1 MNLNQLKYFAA
12 VAEYRSFTK
21 AATQY
26 YLTQTAVTQ
35 QIRSLETS
43 VGAELIDRS
52 KRPVSLTPAGIVF
65 LKDAKA
71 VIERMDTAFLRAK
84 EASAGLVGSLRIG
97 YTKGYERSN
106 LSGYLCSFHRSHPN
120 ILLTCFRNDTDA
132 LAAGLL
138 NGEYDIIFTWDSTN
152 LCNDQRVEWKLV
164 EQARLVAALYNSHPY
179 AHRPFLRRE
188 ELKNETILYMS
199 PSGDRTSFGDSYF
212 MQLYQN
218 AGYQPDIL
226 LESADA
232 ESILMMVAAEEGISI
247 LPSYMTNKLIH
258 ADNLVFIPL
267 EGKQE
272 VEEIHAIWLK
282 ENSSQALAQF
292 TESLFSEALCA
303 GTAGSGQ

>member
-1 MNLNQLKYFAA
+1 MNLNQLKYFVA

-26 YLTQTAVTQ
+26 YLTQTAITQ
-35 QIRSLETS
+35 QIRALEAS

-52 KRPVSLTPAGIVF
+52 TRPVSLTPSGAVF

-106 LSGYLCSFHRSHPN
+106 LSGQLCSFHRNHPN
-120 ILLTCFRNDTDA
+120 ILLTCFRGDTDA

-152 LCNDQRVEWKLV
+152 LCNDPRADWRLV
-164 EQARLVAALYNSHPY
+164 EQARLVAALYNCHPY

-199 PSGDRTSFGDSYF
+199 PSGGRNSFGDSYF

-232 ESILMMVAAEEGISI
+232 ESILMMVAAEEGITI
-247 LPSYMTNKLIH
+247 LPSYMTDKLIN

-267 EGKQE
+267 QGEQE
-272 VEEIHAIWLK
+272 VENIHAIWLR
-282 ENSSQALAQF
+282 ENGSQPLAQF
-292 TESLFSEALCA
+292 TEWFFASA
-303 GTAGSGQ
+303 